1 MEFLENLLQKYDA
14 IVYRQ
19 MKDYSQFTIDFIEN
33 NLQDLEYSES
43 NESTLIESLIY
54 QINNILDIIVDGKD
68 KDLFIDLKNNLDG
81 YNRD

>member
-1 MEFLENLLQKYDA
+1 MEFLENLLQKFEKRIFY
-14 IVYRQ
+14 Q

-33 NLQDLEYSES
+33 NINDLEYSES
-43 NESTLIESLIY
+43 NESTLIGSLIY